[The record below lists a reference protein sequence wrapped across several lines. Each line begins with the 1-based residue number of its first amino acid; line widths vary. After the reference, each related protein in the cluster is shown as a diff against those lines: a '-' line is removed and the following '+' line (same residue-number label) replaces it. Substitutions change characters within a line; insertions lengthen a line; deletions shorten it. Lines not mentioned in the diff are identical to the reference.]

1 MVDAKPDR
9 FGVRLG
15 ERFTLRVTGDGQILL
30 AKDLTVEELRD
41 TITELARGLVILHGV
56 TLTALEAA
64 FDGSVPNG
72 TCACPNCNLMRLR
85 DQLAGPTLQ

>member
-1 MVDAKPDR
+1 MIAKPDR

-41 TITELARGLVILHGV
+41 TITELAQGLVILHGV
-56 TLTALEAA
+56 TLTALQQA
-64 FDGSVPNG
+64 FEGMQVGSCP
-72 TCACPNCNLMRLR
+72 CAKCNLIRLR
-85 DQLAGPTLQ
+85 DQLAGPTLN